1 MAVVALAANGTGNS
15 GTLAADTIFYVEEGE
30 VELSTDAGHDVYPVA
45 ARPGRQVLV
54 RADFVPLAQS
64 QADRCGSGNFTC
76 RSDMKSLLRTGFYRT
91 ILGATALSSAAA
103 GDPYAPLVDLFSAS
117 EAGEVW
123 PVHED
128 YLFTDAACTT
138 PVSAVGQQVMAWP
151 EMASRLCRQILA
163 GCRCIA
169 ANLLGGWTQQFVQ
182 TDTLSASDWFK
193 TRASVTGGQAD
204 FDGGTDAWLIQT
216 TSSGGG
222 ASPHRGATGL
232 GHIPR
237 W

>member
-1 MAVVALAANGTGNS
+1 
-15 GTLAADTIFYVEEGE
+15 
-30 VELSTDAGHDVYPVA
+30 
-45 ARPGRQVLV
+45 
-54 RADFVPLAQS
+54 
-64 QADRCGSGNFTC
+64 
-76 RSDMKSLLRTGFYRT
+76 MKSPLRTGFYRT
-91 ILGATALSSAAA
+91 ILGATAISSAAA

-138 PVSAVGQQVMAWP
+138 PVSSRWAGSPRMAWP
-151 EMASRLCRQILA
+151 EIRRQDLQADTGRVPMYCRQPK
-163 GCRCIA
+163 
-169 ANLLGGWTQQFVQ
+169 GGWTQQFVQ

-216 TSSGGG
+216 TSSGFPTS